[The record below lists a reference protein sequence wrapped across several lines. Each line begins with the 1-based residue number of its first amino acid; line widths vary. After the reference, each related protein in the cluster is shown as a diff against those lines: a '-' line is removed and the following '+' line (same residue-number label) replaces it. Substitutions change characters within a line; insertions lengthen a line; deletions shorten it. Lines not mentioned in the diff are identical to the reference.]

1 MIDTA
6 MISAM
11 SGVLG
16 SLVGSSSAVA
26 VAWITQKT
34 VGKRE
39 LMGAEIRKREILYGE
54 FISKCTQVL
63 MDSFGH
69 ALEEPAKLLPVW
81 AHVNR
86 IRLCSSKPVL
96 IEAENVM
103 RRITEQYFS
112 PNLSLEEMREL
123 ARSQNADPLA
133 AFGAACRAELDKM
146 LERL

>member
-39 LMGAEIRKREILYGE
+39 LIRIEMRKREMLYGE

-69 ALEEPAKLLPVW
+69 ALEEPEKLLPVW
-81 AHVNR
+81 ALVNR
-86 IRLCSSKPVL
+86 IRLSSSKSVL
-96 IEAENVM
+96 AEAENVM

-112 PNLSLEEMREL
+112 PNLSLDEMREL
-123 ARSQNADPLA
+123 ARSQSADPLE

-146 LERL
+146 LGRM

>member
-1 MIDTA
+1 
-6 MISAM
+6 M
-11 SGVLG
+11 SGVFG

-39 LMGAEIRKREILYGE
+39 LIRIEIRKREVLYGE
-54 FISKCTQVL
+54 FISKCTHVL

-69 ALEEPAKLLPVW
+69 ALEEPEKLLPVW
-81 AHVNR
+81 ALVNR

-103 RRITEQYFS
+103 HRITEQYFS

-123 ARSQNADPLA
+123 ARSLSGDPLE
-133 AFGAACRAELDKM
+133 AFGAACRQELDNM
-146 LERL
+146 LGRV